1 MKYLNLIIKLSF
13 FALLISW
20 ILVPAKVE
28 MQSIEAQ
35 NSNKVR
41 KIHLDDVHRIAY
53 SPEGNIFAAS
63 YGRGEVR
70 LFDTKTWTV
79 LHELNHPDAAFR
91 PTFSPDS
98 KILVT
103 GTAELAKGGL
113 RNSKTWFWN
122 VETGENIYVYEDGN
136 VKEPIAAVAFSTDGK
151 MMAWGNSDGRIRLVN
166 VEDVKNLKIT
176 NEQLG
181 IRKRREISSM
191 SFSPDGL
198 LLAVG
203 SQSATRFTVFEVN
216 TGNEVFSF
224 DFKDSGIL
232 FVYNVRFSPDGKTLA
247 VAGKFGKAQS
257 WEYTVR
263 LFNTDKWEMTADM
276 RNHDGTV
283 GLDFTPNGD
292 SLVAVSPRKVDV
304 IDLRT
309 KKSVKIID
317 YQGEFYLHTSAISAD
332 GKSIAI
338 SGIMDDFISIY
349 PIEVKQSKLLNNKN
363 E

>member
-13 FALLISW
+13 FALLVSW
-20 ILVPAKVE
+20 ILFPAKVE
-28 MQSIEAQ
+28 MQSIKTE
-35 NSNKVR
+35 NSDKL
-41 KIHLDDVHRIAY
+41 KKLQFEDEIFKIAY
-53 SPEGNIFAAS
+53 SPDGKIFA
-63 YGRGEVR
+63 GGDDKGVVK
-70 LFDTKTWTV
+70 LFDTKTWKV
-79 LHELNHPDAAFR
+79 LHKLKHPDAAFR

-103 GTAELAKGGL
+103 GTGELAKGGL

-122 VETGENIYVYEDGN
+122 VETGENIYVHEDGD
-136 VKEPIAAVAFSTDGK
+136 VKKPISAMAFSPDGK
-151 MMAWGNSDGRIRLVN
+151 MMAWGNSDGKIRLVN
-166 VEDVKNLKIT
+166 VEDVKKLKIT

-232 FVYNVRFSPDGKTLA
+232 FVYKVRFSPDGKTLA

-263 LFNTDKWEMTADM
+263 LFDTDKWEMTADM

-292 SLVAVSPRKVDV
+292 SLVAVSQGKVDV

-309 KKSVKIID
+309 KKSAKIID
-317 YQGEFYLHTSAISAD
+317 YRGEFYLHTSALSAD
-332 GKSIAI
+332 GKSIAV
-338 SGIMDDFISIY
+338 SGIMDKFISIY
-349 PIEVKQSKLLNNKN
+349 PLEPRR
-363 E
+363 